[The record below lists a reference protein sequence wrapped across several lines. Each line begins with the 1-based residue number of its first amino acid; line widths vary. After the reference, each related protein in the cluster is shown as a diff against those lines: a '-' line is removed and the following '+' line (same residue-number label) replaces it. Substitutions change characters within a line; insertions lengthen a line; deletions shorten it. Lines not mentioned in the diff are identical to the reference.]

1 FEFEFEFEMGATV
14 LGRSGGNGRK
24 EKPRGLAPIGVIVLL
39 AAIQLLKSA
48 PCIESLIACCIP
60 SA

>member
-1 FEFEFEFEMGATV
+1 MGTTV
-14 LGRSGGNGRK
+14 LVGRAEMAEK

>member
-1 FEFEFEFEMGATV
+1 LSLSLSLRWGQLCLAGRAEMAE
-14 LGRSGGNGRK
+14 K